1 MRLILT
7 LGILLV
13 VVLGTAACV
22 AAQEWRAG
30 AAAVNVSPRP
40 QDLQGALYLGG
51 YGGYQERG
59 AALGI
64 HQPVYARAVALT
76 DGRERLLLLT
86 LDAVGL
92 DNRLLGRIRE
102 GASTA
107 TGWSEDRIWIA
118 ATHTHSA
125 PDLQGL
131 WGGTPDAYRA
141 YVAVR
146 ATQAARDAVERLEP
160 VQMAAVTVRAPGLGL
175 NRRGWAFTDESLSL
189 LVARRPQGDLVSV
202 LVNVGIHPTV
212 LGPENRLIS
221 PDWVGS
227 MIAALEEWH
236 GGTALFINGVQGD
249 VVPAGA
255 SPGFAGAS
263 EFGLRVALHADYAL
277 RQLPLPDG
285 RSRSTGPGSEV
296 PWALLEPEL
305 RVSVGEVTLPLQNEA
320 FVQAVQAGILRYDVE
335 VVGSELSITTRVGHA
350 VLGRAPRQAQMLTVP
365 GEAVTRFGIQLRGL
379 MQSHHGFVL
388 GLTQDS
394 LGYFIPW
401 DEWRTGRNDG
411 YEESVSLGLTPAVLL
426 HQALSSLP

>member
-1 MRLILT
+1 MRLLLT
-7 LGILLV
+7 LGILLG
-13 VVLGTAACV
+13 VVLGAAAGV
-22 AAQEWRAG
+22 PAQEWRAG
-30 AAAVNVSPRP
+30 AAAVNLSPRP
-40 QDLQGALYLGG
+40 EDLQGELYLGG
-51 YGGYQERG
+51 YGGYRERG

-64 HQPVYARAVALT
+64 HQPVYARALALT

-102 GASTA
+102 GASSA
-107 TGWSEDRIWIA
+107 TGWPEDRIWVA

-141 YVAVR
+141 YVVVR
-146 ATQAARDAVERLEP
+146 ATQAARDAAGRLEP
-160 VQMAAVTVRAPGLGL
+160 VELAAVTVRAPGFGL

-189 LVARRPQGDLVSV
+189 LVARRRQGDLVGL

-221 PDWVGS
+221 PDWVGP
-227 MIAALEEWH
+227 MIAALEEWY
-236 GGTALFINGVQGD
+236 GGTVLFINGVQGD
-249 VVPAGA
+249 VEPAA
-255 SPGFAGAS
+255 TSPGFAGAS
-263 EFGLRVALHADYAL
+263 EFGLRVALHADRAL
-277 RQLPLPDG
+277 RQLPLPG
-285 RSRSTGPGSEV
+285 GQSRSTGPEPEA
-296 PWALLEPEL
+296 PWTLLEPEL
-305 RVSVGEVTLPLQNEA
+305 RVSVGKVTLPVQNEA
-320 FVQAVQAGILRYDVE
+320 FIQAVQAGIAQYDVE
-335 VVGSELSITTRVGHA
+335 TSGSEWSVTTRVGHA
-350 VLGRAPRQAQMLTVP
+350 VLGRAPRQAEMLTVP

-379 MQSHHGFVL
+379 MPSPHGFVL

-426 HQALSSLP
+426 HQALSGLP